1 MAAIHAAAPKC
12 RRVHPR
18 LECKGIVRMRL
29 LPCGAFVDGAL
40 VDLSIRGCCI
50 LLEAPDAGEAD
61 ACVEVLLK
69 VKGTTLRLNGTIRH
83 VSRKARTGIEFAEVS
98 PRKKKQIEEL
108 MSELLEMDKA
118 AELERLTSGSPPG

>member
-29 LPCGAFVDGAL
+29 LPFGSFADGAL
-40 VDLSIRGCCI
+40 ADLSIRGCCI
-50 LLEAPDAGEAD
+50 TLEPADGGETGSA
-61 ACVEVLLK
+61 VEVLLN
-69 VKGTTLRLNGTIRH
+69 VKGIALRLNGSIRH
-83 VSRKARTGIEFAEVS
+83 VSRSARMGIEFADVS

-118 AELERLTSGSPPG
+118 AELERLTKQSPG